1 MLPGGGQK
9 YGENLH
15 LALKRECTE
24 EVNADIEIGNL
35 IFIRKYMGEN
45 HEHYEFDLHVILVLL
60 LDLKSLKE
68 EKRKK

>member
-1 MLPGGGQK
+1 
-9 YGENLH
+9 
-15 LALKRECTE
+15 
-24 EVNADIEIGNL
+24 
-35 IFIRKYMGEN
+35 MGEN